1 MSSDRTVHELAVL
14 RSIVDAVSE
23 HAREHVV
30 TRVSLGVGV
39 LSGVSP
45 QALEFCFE
53 LATRGTVLAG
63 AELVIDV
70 LPGRQLM
77 IHSIEVI

>member
-1 MSSDRTVHELAVL
+1 VHELAVL

-23 HAREHVV
+23 HALGDVV
-30 TRVSLGVGV
+30 TLVSLGVGV

-63 AELVIDV
+63 AELVVDV
-70 LPGRQLM
+70 LPGRQLR
-77 IHSIEVI
+77 IHSIEVA

>member
-1 MSSDRTVHELAVL
+1 MHELAVL

-23 HAREHVV
+23 HALGDVV
-30 TRVSLGVGV
+30 TLVSLGVGV

-63 AELVIDV
+63 AELVVDV
-70 LPGRQLM
+70 LPGRQLR
-77 IHSIEVI
+77 IHSIEVA

>member
-23 HAREHVV
+23 HARGDVV
-30 TRVSLGVGV
+30 TRVSLGVG
-39 LSGVSP
+39 LQSGCSP
-45 QALEFCFE
+45 HAIQFCFE

-63 AELVIDV
+63 AELAIDV

>member
-1 MSSDRTVHELAVL
+1 MHELAVL

-23 HAREHVV
+23 HALGDVV
-30 TRVSLGVGV
+30 TLVSLGVGV

-53 LATRGTVLAG
+53 LATRGTVLAE
-63 AELVIDV
+63 AELVVDV
-70 LPGRQLM
+70 LPGRQLR
-77 IHSIEVI
+77 IHSIEVA